1 MTVNAIHKRI
11 NELIDEKGWSLYKL
25 AEQSSLPQSILYTM
39 MKRNTMPQLDTLDAI
54 CNGLGISLCDFFV
67 PFSKTDRSGYV
78 TEKDMGLLEILH
90 TFPDALY
97 DLVLVYAMGL
107 SDAHAAEKSAAP
119 TKKCCSKK

>member
-25 AEQSSLPQSILYTM
+25 AEQSGLPQSSLYTM

-78 TEKDMGLLEILH
+78 TEKS
-90 TFPDALY
+90 
-97 DLVLVYAMGL
+97 V
-107 SDAHAAEKSAAP
+107 AP
-119 TKKCCSKK
+119 TKKCCCKK